1 MRKKGAN
8 GQESRAR
15 LLIVAANEFAKSGY
29 HQTKISTIVSRA
41 GLTQPSFYLYFESK
55 EAVFKELVEKFRSE
69 LKILLEDSR
78 MESGI
83 DEDHVTGRLQS
94 VLTGLFA
101 FLGKDPDLTQ
111 IGFFIGDDAVIVK
124 SEMAAM
130 IEQNLKAEQ
139 RDGYFDGDSDMHIVA
154 ECLVGVI
161 ERLTSQQ
168 LLTGKRTPE
177 DLARHVVS
185 LFMHGISIYPVKWTT

>member
-55 EAVFKELVEKFRSE
+55 EAIFRELMEKFRSE
-69 LKILLEDSR
+69 LKSLIEGSR
-78 MESGI
+78 LESGI
-83 DEDHVTGRLQS
+83 DEAHVTGRLLG
-94 VLTGLFA
+94 VLTGLFT

-111 IGFFIGDDAVIVK
+111 IGFFIGDDSVIVK
-124 SEMAAM
+124 AEMAAM
-130 IEQNLKAEQ
+130 IEQNLKEEQ
-139 RDGYFDGDSDMHIVA
+139 RDGYFDRDSDMHIVA

-185 LFMHGISIYPVKWTT
+185 LFMHGISIYPAK